1 MTPAPP
7 FALYVNGRR
16 FEVTEPSLM
25 GIQIRALAGVA
36 LDEMLVLEGQGP
48 TPDRILAD
56 ADSVSLSAGLVHIY
70 TKPPTAF
77 GS

>member
-1 MTPAPP
+1 MTSGSP
-7 FALYVNGRR
+7 FVIYVNGSR
-16 FEVTEPSLM
+16 FEVAESALM

-56 ADSVSLSAGLVHIY
+56 AESISLSEGRVHIY